1 MEVGV
6 MNTTAWKPAITV
18 EDSETGTRRTVRT
31 VRQAQ
36 TVLHRNWPDTSGSRY
51 RLAETVCEEAL
62 HGGKQADDARKA
74 FIAAAIEAHLH
85 LS

>member
-1 MEVGV
+1 ME
-6 MNTTAWKPAITV
+6 TRAWNPAITV
-18 EDSETGTRRTVRT
+18 EDSETGARRTVRT

-51 RLAETVCEEAL
+51 RFAETVCEEAL
-62 HGGKQADDARKA
+62 HGETEADDARKA

>member
-1 MEVGV
+1 MK
-6 MNTTAWKPAITV
+6 TTDWNAAVTV
-18 EDSETGTRRTVRT
+18 EDSEAGIRRTVRT

-51 RLAETVCEEAL
+51 RLAEEACEDAL
-62 HGGKQADDARKA
+62 HGGAEADDARKA

>member
-1 MEVGV
+1 MT
-6 MNTTAWKPAITV
+6 TTAWNSAITV
-18 EDSETGTRRTVRT
+18 EDSKTGTRRTVRT

-36 TVLHRNWPDTSGSRY
+36 TVLHRDWPDTSGSRY
-51 RLAETVCEEAL
+51 RLAETVCEDAL
-62 HGGKQADDARKA
+62 HGGAESDEARKA